1 MIKNIFLDKVGI
13 FASSLCAVHCLA
25 TAFLPG
31 IILVLGFDMLLSS
44 RTEWLFTCFAIL
56 MACLAFYSGYKK
68 HHSKMIATIF
78 VIGIT
83 GLILSRVIEE
93 SGGHE
98 HSEHHTEVHETA
110 HHEEEHNEGLDLH
123 LLGSIIGIGSGLTI
137 LAAHFLNMQ
146 KSKCSAQA

>member
-1 MIKNIFLDKVGI
+1 
-13 FASSLCAVHCLA
+13 
-25 TAFLPG
+25 
-31 IILVLGFDMLLSS
+31 
-44 RTEWLFTCFAIL
+44 
-56 MACLAFYSGYKK
+56 
-68 HHSKMIATIF
+68 MIATIF

-98 HSEHHTEVHETA
+98 HSEHHTEVHEKA